1 MTTKIRNWAVEAAA
15 MEAKG
20 ATNSQIYIR
29 AKALAQGKL
38 DPMPTSLPEAPYSI
52 SAVWNPLILASCP
65 STGRFLL
72 LTIMTNYHLSMEQR
86 FHLEAAFREIDD
98 CEDIN
103 KLKKLK
109 KQIITSQK
117 NEKAVAREVMVQ
129 HRKEIEFSTSK
140 KFGFG

>member
-1 MTTKIRNWAVEAAA
+1 
-15 MEAKG
+15 
-20 ATNSQIYIR
+20 
-29 AKALAQGKL
+29 
-38 DPMPTSLPEAPYSI
+38 
-52 SAVWNPLILASCP
+52 
-65 STGRFLL
+65 
-72 LTIMTNYHLSMEQR
+72 MEQR

-98 CEDIN
+98 WEDIN

-117 NEKAVAREVMVQ
+117 NEKVVAREVMVQ

>member
-1 MTTKIRNWAVEAAA
+1 
-15 MEAKG
+15 
-20 ATNSQIYIR
+20 
-29 AKALAQGKL
+29 
-38 DPMPTSLPEAPYSI
+38 
-52 SAVWNPLILASCP
+52 
-65 STGRFLL
+65 
-72 LTIMTNYHLSMEQR
+72 MEQR
-86 FHLEAAFREIDD
+86 FHLEAAFREINA

-140 KFGFG
+140 KFGFGKL

>member
-1 MTTKIRNWAVEAAA
+1 
-15 MEAKG
+15 
-20 ATNSQIYIR
+20 
-29 AKALAQGKL
+29 
-38 DPMPTSLPEAPYSI
+38 
-52 SAVWNPLILASCP
+52 
-65 STGRFLL
+65 
-72 LTIMTNYHLSMEQR
+72 MEQR
-86 FHLEAAFREIDD
+86 FHLEAAFREIDA

>member
-1 MTTKIRNWAVEAAA
+1 
-15 MEAKG
+15 
-20 ATNSQIYIR
+20 
-29 AKALAQGKL
+29 
-38 DPMPTSLPEAPYSI
+38 
-52 SAVWNPLILASCP
+52 
-65 STGRFLL
+65 
-72 LTIMTNYHLSMEQR
+72 MTNYHLSMEQR
-86 FHLEAAFREIDD
+86 FHLEAAFREIDA

>member
-1 MTTKIRNWAVEAAA
+1 
-15 MEAKG
+15 
-20 ATNSQIYIR
+20 
-29 AKALAQGKL
+29 
-38 DPMPTSLPEAPYSI
+38 
-52 SAVWNPLILASCP
+52 
-65 STGRFLL
+65 
-72 LTIMTNYHLSMEQR
+72 MEQR
-86 FHLEAAFREIDD
+86 FHLEAAFWEIDA

-117 NEKAVAREVMVQ
+117 NEKAVTRAVMVL

>member
-1 MTTKIRNWAVEAAA
+1 
-15 MEAKG
+15 
-20 ATNSQIYIR
+20 
-29 AKALAQGKL
+29 
-38 DPMPTSLPEAPYSI
+38 
-52 SAVWNPLILASCP
+52 
-65 STGRFLL
+65 
-72 LTIMTNYHLSMEQR
+72 MTNYHFSMEQR
-86 FHLEAAFREIDD
+86 FHLEAAFREIDA

-117 NEKAVAREVMVQ
+117 NEKVVAREVMVQ

>member
-1 MTTKIRNWAVEAAA
+1 
-15 MEAKG
+15 
-20 ATNSQIYIR
+20 
-29 AKALAQGKL
+29 
-38 DPMPTSLPEAPYSI
+38 
-52 SAVWNPLILASCP
+52 
-65 STGRFLL
+65 
-72 LTIMTNYHLSMEQR
+72 MEQR
-86 FHLEAAFREIDD
+86 FHLEAAFREIDA

-117 NEKAVAREVMVQ
+117 NEKVVAREVMVQ

>member
-1 MTTKIRNWAVEAAA
+1 
-15 MEAKG
+15 
-20 ATNSQIYIR
+20 
-29 AKALAQGKL
+29 
-38 DPMPTSLPEAPYSI
+38 
-52 SAVWNPLILASCP
+52 
-65 STGRFLL
+65 
-72 LTIMTNYHLSMEQR
+72 MEQK
-86 FHLEAAFREIDD
+86 FHLEAAFREIDA

>member
-1 MTTKIRNWAVEAAA
+1 
-15 MEAKG
+15 
-20 ATNSQIYIR
+20 
-29 AKALAQGKL
+29 
-38 DPMPTSLPEAPYSI
+38 
-52 SAVWNPLILASCP
+52 
-65 STGRFLL
+65 
-72 LTIMTNYHLSMEQR
+72 MEQR
-86 FHLEAAFREIDD
+86 FHLEAAFREIDA

-109 KQIITSQK
+109 KQIISSQK

>member
-1 MTTKIRNWAVEAAA
+1 
-15 MEAKG
+15 
-20 ATNSQIYIR
+20 
-29 AKALAQGKL
+29 
-38 DPMPTSLPEAPYSI
+38 
-52 SAVWNPLILASCP
+52 
-65 STGRFLL
+65 
-72 LTIMTNYHLSMEQR
+72 MEQR
-86 FHLEAAFREIDD
+86 FHLEAAFREIDA

-103 KLKKLK
+103 KLEKHK

>member
-1 MTTKIRNWAVEAAA
+1 
-15 MEAKG
+15 
-20 ATNSQIYIR
+20 
-29 AKALAQGKL
+29 
-38 DPMPTSLPEAPYSI
+38 
-52 SAVWNPLILASCP
+52 
-65 STGRFLL
+65 
-72 LTIMTNYHLSMEQR
+72 MEQR
-86 FHLEAAFREIDD
+86 FHLEAAFREIDA

-117 NEKAVAREVMVQ
+117 NEKAVACEVMVQ

>member
-1 MTTKIRNWAVEAAA
+1 
-15 MEAKG
+15 
-20 ATNSQIYIR
+20 
-29 AKALAQGKL
+29 
-38 DPMPTSLPEAPYSI
+38 
-52 SAVWNPLILASCP
+52 
-65 STGRFLL
+65 
-72 LTIMTNYHLSMEQR
+72 MEQR
-86 FHLEAAFREIDD
+86 FHLEAAFREIDA

-117 NEKAVAREVMVQ
+117 NQKVVAREVMVQ

>member
-1 MTTKIRNWAVEAAA
+1 
-15 MEAKG
+15 
-20 ATNSQIYIR
+20 
-29 AKALAQGKL
+29 
-38 DPMPTSLPEAPYSI
+38 
-52 SAVWNPLILASCP
+52 
-65 STGRFLL
+65 
-72 LTIMTNYHLSMEQR
+72 MTNYHLSTEQR
-86 FHLEAAFREIDD
+86 FHLEAAFREIDA

-117 NEKAVAREVMVQ
+117 NEKIVAREVMVQ

>member
-1 MTTKIRNWAVEAAA
+1 
-15 MEAKG
+15 
-20 ATNSQIYIR
+20 
-29 AKALAQGKL
+29 
-38 DPMPTSLPEAPYSI
+38 
-52 SAVWNPLILASCP
+52 
-65 STGRFLL
+65 
-72 LTIMTNYHLSMEQR
+72 MTNYHFSMEQR
-86 FHLEAAFREIDD
+86 FHLEAAFREIDA

>member
-1 MTTKIRNWAVEAAA
+1 
-15 MEAKG
+15 
-20 ATNSQIYIR
+20 
-29 AKALAQGKL
+29 
-38 DPMPTSLPEAPYSI
+38 
-52 SAVWNPLILASCP
+52 
-65 STGRFLL
+65 
-72 LTIMTNYHLSMEQR
+72 MTNYHLSMEQR
-86 FHLEAAFREIDD
+86 FHLEAAFREIDA

-117 NEKAVAREVMVQ
+117 NEKVVAREVMVQ

>member
-1 MTTKIRNWAVEAAA
+1 
-15 MEAKG
+15 
-20 ATNSQIYIR
+20 
-29 AKALAQGKL
+29 
-38 DPMPTSLPEAPYSI
+38 
-52 SAVWNPLILASCP
+52 
-65 STGRFLL
+65 
-72 LTIMTNYHLSMEQR
+72 MEQR
-86 FHLEAAFREIDD
+86 FHLEAAVRVIDA
-98 CEDIN
+98 CADIN

>member
-1 MTTKIRNWAVEAAA
+1 
-15 MEAKG
+15 ME
-20 ATNSQIYIR
+20 
-29 AKALAQGKL
+29 
-38 DPMPTSLPEAPYSI
+38 P
-52 SAVWNPLILASCP
+52 
-65 STGRFLL
+65 
-72 LTIMTNYHLSMEQR
+72 R
-86 FHLEAAFREIDD
+86 FHLEAAFREIDA

-117 NEKAVAREVMVQ
+117 NEKAVAREVVVQ

>member
-1 MTTKIRNWAVEAAA
+1 
-15 MEAKG
+15 
-20 ATNSQIYIR
+20 
-29 AKALAQGKL
+29 
-38 DPMPTSLPEAPYSI
+38 
-52 SAVWNPLILASCP
+52 
-65 STGRFLL
+65 
-72 LTIMTNYHLSMEQR
+72 MEQR
-86 FHLEAAFREIDD
+86 FHLEAAFREIDA

-117 NEKAVAREVMVQ
+117 NEKVVARELMVQ